1 MRRIIL
7 SVMLISIMLVSIAR
21 ADFTNRI
28 KELEDENVKLA
39 AQINQ
44 GNQQIT
50 QITQSVQQLSVK
62 YLQNQAIITELTE
75 QDSKEGKKK

>member
-1 MRRIIL
+1 
-7 SVMLISIMLVSIAR
+7 MLISIMLVSIAR